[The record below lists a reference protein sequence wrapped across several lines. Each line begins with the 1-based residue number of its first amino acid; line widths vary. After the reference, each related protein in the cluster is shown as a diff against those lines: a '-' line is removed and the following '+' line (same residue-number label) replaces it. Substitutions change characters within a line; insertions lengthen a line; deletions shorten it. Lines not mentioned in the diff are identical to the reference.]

1 MAGKIYVVYARAATG
16 LKLWPIAIFC
26 NSDTAA
32 ADARTYATEALAGE
46 KCFRAGT
53 GSHTVAKTEIRE
65 YGTWTQI
72 PAFSRGF

>member
-1 MAGKIYVVYARAATG
+1 MAGKIYVVYARAAAG

-32 ADARTYATEALAGE
+32 ADARTSAAQALVGE

-53 GSHTVAKTEIRE
+53 GSHALAKTEIRE